1 MTKEK
6 LKLADKRKAENEGK
20 QAPTDKAPAGAAS
33 NDPVGPIVRK
43 GALMSFRT
51 KKLINIP
58 LKDMHGRC
66 RYVNAFVKCNRVGE
80 GTYGIVFRARD
91 TENEEIVALKKVRI
105 DQEMFKDGFP
115 VSGLREIQILKN
127 CNHENVVKLKEVV
140 VGNSLESIFLVMEF
154 CEQDLASLLDNME
167 TPFSESQVKCIV
179 IQLLKGLK
187 YLHSNYII
195 HRDLKVSNLLLT
207 DKGCLKIADFGLA
220 RYISDSDK
228 PMTPGLV
235 TLWYRPPE
243 LLFGSKEQ
251 TTAVDMWA
259 TGCILGELLAHK
271 PLMPGVSEISQIELI
286 IELLG
291 TPSETIWPDFSSL
304 PAVQNFTLKSQ
315 PYNNLKPKFA
325 WLSSAG
331 LRLLNFLFMYDPKK
345 RATAEECLQS
355 SYFKEAPLPCDPKL
369 MPTFPHHRDLKSA
382 PKESTEVSAS
392 SSTKAVFDQTAVP
405 TISDLL
411 GSLVKKRRT
420 E

>member
-1 MTKEK
+1 MTK
-6 LKLADKRKAENEGK
+6 DKRIDEDEKKPSDITTG
-20 QAPTDKAPAGAAS
+20 AGGN

-43 GALMSFRT
+43 GALLSFRT
-51 KKLINIP
+51 KKLMNIP
-58 LKDMHGRC
+58 AKDMYGRC
-66 RYVNAFVKCNRVGE
+66 RFVSVFQKCNRVGE

-91 TENEEIVALKKVRI
+91 SESKEIVALKKVRI

-127 CNHENVVKLKEVV
+127 CSHENVVELKEVV

-187 YLHSNYII
+187 YLHSNFII

-220 RYISDSDK
+220 RYVSDSEK

-243 LLFGSKEQ
+243 LLFGSKVQ

-291 TPSETIWPDFSSL
+291 TPSETIWPDYSSL

-369 MPTFPHHRDLKSA
+369 MPTFPHHRDLKNI
-382 PKESTEVSAS
+382 PKEAAEVQPPS
-392 SSTKAVFDQTAVP
+392 SSKTSFDPTTMP

>member
-6 LKLADKRKAENEGK
+6 RKAEDEGK
-20 QAPTDKAPAGAAS
+20 HTKGITAGGGG
-33 NDPVGPIVRK
+33 NDPVGPVVRK

-51 KKLINIP
+51 KKMMEIP
-58 LKDMHGRC
+58 PKDVFGRC
-66 RYVNAFVKCNRVGE
+66 RYVSAFQKCNRVGE

-91 TENEEIVALKKVRI
+91 TASNEIVALKKVRI

-115 VSGLREIQILKN
+115 LSGLREIQILKN

-187 YLHSNYII
+187 YLHANYII

-220 RYISDSDK
+220 RYMSDSDK

-243 LLFGSKEQ
+243 LLFGSKVQ

-271 PLMPGVSEISQIELI
+271 PLMPGISEIAQIELI
-286 IELLG
+286 IDLLG

-331 LRLLNFLFMYDPKK
+331 LRLLNFLFMYDPNK

-369 MPTFPHHRDLKSA
+369 MPTFPHHRDLKNSA
-382 PKESTEVSAS
+382 KETTEVAPS
-392 SSTKAVFDQTAVP
+392 SSAKTAFDQNAMP

-411 GSLVKKRRT
+411 GSLVKKRRA